1 MASLPLFSLETWIL
15 LITFICLF
23 VAYGSWTHGVHE
35 KMGIPGPKPRMYL
48 GSINRFNKVYYID
61 DKECAQM
68 YGRVWGTYELR
79 RPMLAVMEPDML
91 RSILV
96 KECFNYFTNRRDLRL
111 NGDLYDIVSIAE
123 DDQWRRIRNI
133 FTPNFTSG
141 RIKEM
146 FGIMKHHSRKL
157 IDKLRPKVDNNEVVE
172 VKSFFGPYG
181 MDVMASCSMGV
192 DMDSINNPS
201 HPLLAH
207 ASNLFNISI
216 PLFLLQGCFP
226 FIIPLL
232 KLLGVSLIQKSSSA
246 FFRTVVEKVRAE
258 RNESS
263 PQRDIL
269 QHLVN
274 SKTVDDSRE
283 EKQKEGLNEH
293 EIISQISILL
303 MAGYET
309 TASALMFLA
318 YNMARNPE
326 IMKRLQKEI
335 DSTFPNKGSVQ
346 YEALMQMEYLDA
358 VVNESL
364 RLYPPIARIDRVAK
378 ETIKI
383 KDITILKDMV
393 VLVPVYAL
401 HHDPELWPEPEEF
414 KPERFSKENKQSI
427 TPYTYLPFGV
437 GPRNCLGMRFAL
449 VILKLG
455 LVEVL
460 QNYSFSICEE
470 TEIPLQ
476 MSPSGLLGPLRP
488 IKLKL
493 VTRSI
498 ASENVECN

>member
-216 PLFLLQGCFP
+216 PLFLLQGNFTAFPYHLCLDILTCF
-226 FIIPLL
+226 
-232 KLLGVSLIQKSSSA
+232 
-246 FFRTVVEKVRAE
+246 
-258 RNESS
+258 
-263 PQRDIL
+263 QRDIL

-283 EKQKEGLNEH
+283 EKQKEVHKYTFKRMTALLRSPSLLEGLNEH

>member
-1 MASLPLFSLETWIL
+1 
-15 LITFICLF
+15 
-23 VAYGSWTHGVHE
+23 
-35 KMGIPGPKPRMYL
+35 MYL

-232 KLLGVSLIQKSSSA
+232 KLLGNGRGEGQIHKYTFKRMTALLRSPSL
-246 FFRTVVEKVRAE
+246 
-258 RNESS
+258 
-263 PQRDIL
+263 L
-269 QHLVN
+269 
-274 SKTVDDSRE
+274 
-283 EKQKEGLNEH
+283 EGLNEH

>member
-1 MASLPLFSLETWIL
+1 MESGTAQERERSPPANRTGAAFTNRSSTPTVERVCKYSLLSQDCFLNAASVDRPQFHVVTPGNWRLGSSIRSVYGQRIAAMEDGPNEFDERLSRAEASPKLRWLKRTTLRGRRWRTWKNCTGRQNRRIAGISENAKGPRL
-15 LITFICLF
+15 LID
-23 VAYGSWTHGVHE
+23 
-35 KMGIPGPKPRMYL
+35 
-48 GSINRFNKVYYID
+48 VYYID

-172 VKSFFGPYG
+172 VK
-181 MDVMASCSMGV
+181 
-192 DMDSINNPS
+192 
-201 HPLLAH
+201 
-207 ASNLFNISI
+207 
-216 PLFLLQGCFP
+216 
-226 FIIPLL
+226 
-232 KLLGVSLIQKSSSA
+232 
-246 FFRTVVEKVRAE
+246 RTVVEKVRAE

-263 PQRDIL
+263 PQ
-269 QHLVN
+269 
-274 SKTVDDSRE
+274 
-283 EKQKEGLNEH
+283 
-293 EIISQISILL
+293 
-303 MAGYET
+303 
-309 TASALMFLA
+309 
-318 YNMARNPE
+318 
-326 IMKRLQKEI
+326 
-335 DSTFPNKGSVQ
+335 GSVQ

-470 TEIPLQ
+470 TEVICIPFFAQ
-476 MSPSGLLGPLRP
+476 YD
-488 IKLKL
+488 
-493 VTRSI
+493 T
-498 ASENVECN
+498 

>member
-1 MASLPLFSLETWIL
+1 MSSHQETGGW
-15 LITFICLF
+15 
-23 VAYGSWTHGVHE
+23 VQYGSWTHGVHE

-232 KLLGVSLIQKSSSA
+232 KLLGVSLIQKSSST

-274 SKTVDDSRE
+274 SKPVDDSRE

>member
-1 MASLPLFSLETWIL
+1 
-15 LITFICLF
+15 
-23 VAYGSWTHGVHE
+23 
-35 KMGIPGPKPRMYL
+35 MYL

-216 PLFLLQGCFP
+216 PLFLLQGNFTAFPYHLCLFASTGCFWESP
-226 FIIPLL
+226 
-232 KLLGVSLIQKSSSA
+232 LIQKSSHLTHSLLTMNPQVHKYTFKRMTA
-246 FFRTVVEKVRAE
+246 LLR
-258 RNESS
+258 S
-263 PQRDIL
+263 PSL
-269 QHLVN
+269 L
-274 SKTVDDSRE
+274 
-283 EKQKEGLNEH
+283 EGLNEH